1 MVTRARRLSAAT
13 AVPGRPVV
21 RVRAVLDPEVPEVP
35 EVPADRVVTV
45 LAALAPVVA
54 VMIAVMIA
62 ATSRAAKPQR
72 RCQIST

>member
-35 EVPADRVVTV
+35 VAPAPADRVVTV

-54 VMIAVMIA
+54 VMIA